1 VNVNVRVSGTEATV
15 PRAAQRGATLIITL
29 IMLVLITL
37 FVVAMMRL
45 SNSNLKIV
53 GNMQAQR
60 ALESSAQQAV
70 EGDIS
75 SITFFNDAVGNTG
88 TWPSGTTTVN
98 QSVNGYTVAV
108 TRPVCVSSTTATGYS
123 ATSNISPEDTNWEV
137 GASATDSLTGAQVS
151 MVQGVKMRLPAGNC
165 P

>member
-1 VNVNVRVSGTEATV
+1 MRTASA
-15 PRAAQRGATLIITL
+15 PRRSAQRGATLVITL
-29 IMLVLITL
+29 IMLALITM

-70 EGDIS
+70 ETDLS
-75 SITFFNDAVGNTG
+75 NITFFDDAVANTG
-88 TWPSGTTTVN
+88 TWPAGTNSVAQN
-98 QSVNGYTVAV
+98 VNGYTVTVA
-108 TRPVCVSSTTATGYS
+108 RPVCVSSTTATGYS
-123 ATSNISPEDTNWEV
+123 ATSNISPEDTNWEI
-137 GASATDSLTGAQVS
+137 GTSASDSLTGAQVT
-151 MVQGVKMRLPAGNC
+151 MVQGVKMRMPAGNC